1 MAAPVV
7 PARHSDLE
15 FLSAYDDYARLRGPL
30 APAEHPE
37 CAAVSK
43 AVKRRIIEAM
53 MVNWAFG
60 GPIKSSMTPAVSA
73 GLGLLV
79 SRSPYGGLVGTAVGA
94 GVSCLGPMYTKW
106 HLSAYAESD
115 PDCTLES
122 MAECWKALNGG
133 QGDGW
138 DVRKERVKPSLDS
151 VPNGLRR
158 LMGLAFVY
166 VQSSNSLRRLFS
178 DVYTDSLTA
187 SPALQGKVQQG
198 KDMLLSEREREAKV
212 KEDELSRLRAT
223 VDEQAA
229 VIRGLQENGA
239 YGDEAAK
246 GTDGRLGA
254 VEETLARILH
264 GLGPLLGHLAADTGA
279 EADVTVVQV
288 HVQSRRVID
297 VRPMNPAPRHQD
309 GANGTRPA

>member
-7 PARHSDLE
+7 PARLSDLE
-15 FLSAYDDYARLRGPL
+15 FLSAYDEYARLRGPL
-30 APAEHPE
+30 DPKEHPK

-79 SRSPYGGLVGTAVGA
+79 SRSPYGGLVGTALGA

-122 MAECWKALNGG
+122 MAECWKALNAG

-138 DVRKERVKPSLDS
+138 DVRKQRVEPSLGS

-158 LMGLAFVY
+158 WMGIAFIY
-166 VQSSNSLRRLFS
+166 VQSSTSLRRLFS

-187 SPALQGKVQQG
+187 SPALQGKVHEG
-198 KDMLLSEREREAKV
+198 KDMLLHEREREV
-212 KEDELSRLRAT
+212 RLKEDELSSLRAK

-229 VIRGLQENGA
+229 VIKGLQENGA

-254 VEETLARILH
+254 VEETVARILH
-264 GLGPLLGHLAADTGA
+264 GLGPLLSHLAAD
-279 EADVTVVQV
+279 ESADVTVVQL
-288 HVQSRRVID
+288 HVQSRRVIG
-297 VRPMNPAPRHQD
+297 VVPVKPNPGSHEGSTA
-309 GANGTRPA
+309 T